1 MTATID
7 PSQAGVVSPLLNE
20 HMFVYR
26 LTARGFAP
34 QPAPRQEG
42 TSSIMARITGSNG
55 ERTAAAIRQAA
66 LRLIHAQGFAA
77 MNLRE
82 LAAAVGISPASLY
95 NHMTTKQSL
104 LFDLMLEHMT
114 ALLEQ
119 TDAAL
124 AAAGPEP
131 LARLEAFIGH
141 HVLYHLER
149 KREVYIA
156 NFELRALDQPNAARI
171 IGMRHDYE
179 ARLIAL
185 LEEGTAAGLLSLG
198 DARISAYAMLAMLTG
213 VCTWYR
219 VDGRLT
225 RQEIVALH
233 TRLALEGVL
242 RRG

>member
-1 MTATID
+1 
-7 PSQAGVVSPLLNE
+7 
-20 HMFVYR
+20 
-26 LTARGFAP
+26 
-34 QPAPRQEG
+34 
-42 TSSIMARITGSNG
+42 MARITGSNG

-66 LRLIHAQGFAA
+66 LRLIHERGFAA

-95 NHMTTKQSL
+95 NHMPTKQSL

-131 LARLEAFIGH
+131 LDRLKAFIGH

-149 KREVYIA
+149 RREVYIA
-156 NFELRALDQPNAARI
+156 NFELRALDPRNAELI
-171 IGMRHDYE
+171 IAMRHHYE
-179 ARLIAL
+179 ARLIRL
-185 LEEGTAAGLLSLG
+185 LEEGMEAGLLG
-198 DARISAYAMLAMLTG
+198 FDDARITAFAMLAMLTG

-219 VDGRLT
+219 ADGRLAPA
-225 RQEIVALH
+225 EIVALH

-242 RRG
+242 RRA

>member
-1 MTATID
+1 
-7 PSQAGVVSPLLNE
+7 
-20 HMFVYR
+20 
-26 LTARGFAP
+26 
-34 QPAPRQEG
+34 
-42 TSSIMARITGSNG
+42 MARITGSNG

-66 LRLIHAQGFAA
+66 LRLIHERGFAA

-95 NHMTTKQSL
+95 NHMPTKQSL

-124 AAAGPEP
+124 TAAGPAP
-131 LARLEAFIGH
+131 MDRLEAFIGH

-156 NFELRALDQPNAARI
+156 NFELRALDPANAERI
-171 IGMRHDYE
+171 VAMRHDYE

-185 LEEGTAAGLLSLG
+185 LEEGAAAGLLSLG

-219 VDGRLT
+219 ADGRLKPAD
-225 RQEIVALH
+225 IVALH
-233 TRLALEGVL
+233 TRLALDGV
-242 RRG
+242 RRRA

>member
-1 MTATID
+1 
-7 PSQAGVVSPLLNE
+7 
-20 HMFVYR
+20 
-26 LTARGFAP
+26 
-34 QPAPRQEG
+34 
-42 TSSIMARITGSNG
+42 MARITGSSG

-66 LRLIHAQGFAA
+66 LRLIHEQGFAA

-156 NFELRALDQPNAARI
+156 NFELRALNPANAMQI
-171 IGMRHDYE
+171 VGMRHEYE
-179 ARLIAL
+179 ARLIGL
-185 LEEGTAAGLLSLG
+185 LKDAAAAGLLRLG
-198 DARISAYAMLAMLTG
+198 DARITAFAMLAMLTG

-219 VDGRLT
+219 PDGRLSPA
-225 RQEIVALH
+225 ELVALH

-242 RRG
+242 RRD

>member
-1 MTATID
+1 
-7 PSQAGVVSPLLNE
+7 
-20 HMFVYR
+20 
-26 LTARGFAP
+26 
-34 QPAPRQEG
+34 
-42 TSSIMARITGSNG
+42 MARITGSNG

-66 LRLIHAQGFAA
+66 LRLIHERGFAA

-95 NHMTTKQSL
+95 NHMPTKQSL

-124 AAAGPEP
+124 TAAGPAP
-131 LARLEAFIGH
+131 MDRLEAFIGH

-156 NFELRALDQPNAARI
+156 NFELRALDPANAERI
-171 IGMRHDYE
+171 VAMRHDYE

-185 LEEGTAAGLLSLG
+185 LEEGAAAGLLSLG

-219 VDGRLT
+219 ADGRLKPGD
-225 RQEIVALH
+225 IVALH
-233 TRLALEGVL
+233 TRLALDGV
-242 RRG
+242 RRRA

>member
-1 MTATID
+1 
-7 PSQAGVVSPLLNE
+7 
-20 HMFVYR
+20 
-26 LTARGFAP
+26 
-34 QPAPRQEG
+34 
-42 TSSIMARITGSNG
+42 MARITGSSG

-66 LRLIHAQGFAA
+66 LRLIHEQGFAA

-95 NHMTTKQSL
+95 NHMTTKQGL

-131 LARLEAFIGH
+131 MARLKAFIGH

-156 NFELRALDQPNAARI
+156 NFELRALDPSNAARI
-171 IGMRHDYE
+171 IGMRHEYE
-179 ARLIAL
+179 ARLTGL
-185 LEEGTAAGLLSLG
+185 LEEAAAAGLLRLG
-198 DARISAYAMLAMLTG
+198 DARITAFAMLAMLTG
-213 VCTWYR
+213 ICTWYR
-219 VDGRLT
+219 PDGRLSPP
-225 RQEIVALH
+225 ELVALH

-242 RRG
+242 RD

>member
-1 MTATID
+1 
-7 PSQAGVVSPLLNE
+7 
-20 HMFVYR
+20 
-26 LTARGFAP
+26 
-34 QPAPRQEG
+34 
-42 TSSIMARITGSNG
+42 MARITGSNG

-66 LRLIHAQGFAA
+66 LRLIHERGFAA

-95 NHMTTKQSL
+95 NHMPTKQSL

-131 LARLEAFIGH
+131 LDRLKAFIGH

-149 KREVYIA
+149 RREVYIA
-156 NFELRALDQPNAARI
+156 NFELRALDPRNAELI
-171 IGMRHDYE
+171 IAMRHHYE
-179 ARLIAL
+179 ARLIRL
-185 LEEGTAAGLLSLG
+185 LEEGMEAGLLG
-198 DARISAYAMLAMLTG
+198 FDDARITAFAMLAMLTG

-219 VDGRLT
+219 ADGRLT
-225 RQEIVALH
+225 PAEIVALH

-242 RRG
+242 RRA